1 MARRRSQSPKTLNDL
16 FYTDVHHAEDT
27 EWFKARPD
35 RNFRAHV
42 WIGANVKGRLHY
54 GRVLIDNVPR
64 PLKPGDLPTDLTT
77 SMIPEGTSPR
87 LLGLTIV
94 RRIDVQVLAQNDEG
108 MTAQYDLGS
117 YEKLKPGSAALS
129 PPNVVGVQGK
139 RPTLHP
145 YTVTHPDPAVVLKD
159 VIQLIQARDEEAYLY
174 EYWMALDKDA
184 RARAG

>member
-16 FYTDVHHAEDT
+16 FYTDVLHAEDT

-42 WIGANVKGRLHY
+42 WIGAKVKGMLRY
-54 GRVLIDNVPR
+54 GRVLIDKVPR
-64 PLKPGDLPTDLTT
+64 PLKPGNLPTDLTFD
-77 SMIPEGTSPR
+77 MIPEGTPPR

-94 RRIDVQVLAQNDEG
+94 RRTDVQVLAQNDES
-108 MTAQYDLGS
+108 MT
-117 YEKLKPGSAALS
+117 AALS
-129 PPNVVGVQGK
+129 PPSVVGVHGK

-145 YTVTHPDPAVVLKD
+145 YTVTHPDPEVVMKD
-159 VIQLIQARDEEAYLY
+159 VVQLIQARDEEAYLD
-174 EYWMALDKDA
+174 EYWTALDKDA